1 EYSSG
6 QRGQT
11 VNLLAYAYGGSN
23 PSSPIPLQSAAT
35 FGGRAAPGIESMPPA
50 AHRCASVRFRQARNR
65 GVFAVVAAPLVVV
78 MLAASPMGPPKPD
91 SEAPAAPPTAPKQ
104 PAAPTPDAPKPD
116 PALAQ
121 AYVKLVDEL
130 PKADERG
137 STSWNAL
144 SLDSKGLVADARFGD
159 ATVAQLTKSLSEL
172 QPVVIKLIVLTKRT
186 AVIPPNAADAA
197 GAKAQEIEASTK
209 AAGAMRGT
217 ARLLTGDA
225 SRLFVA
231 GKQQEA
237 SERLAA
243 CLGLVRQLAN
253 GSELHGLV
261 GAGIVGLVEER
272 VSIMRKGVAGRKLDA
287 ASKATILKAL
297 DALDPDQPFGV
308 ALTGQA
314 ASRAKLSLSSLKANL
329 AP

>member
-1 EYSSG
+1 
-6 QRGQT
+6 
-11 VNLLAYAYGGSN
+11 
-23 PSSPIPLQSAAT
+23 
-35 FGGRAAPGIESMPPA
+35 MPPA
-50 AHRCASVRFRQARNR
+50 AHRCASVHSRQARNR
-65 GVFAVVAAPLVVV
+65 GVFVVAAPLVVA
-78 MLAASPMGPPKPD
+78 MLAASPIGPQKPG
-91 SEAPAAPPTAPKQ
+91 SEAPAATQAAPKQ
-104 PAAPTPDAPKPD
+104 PPTPTVDAPKPD
-116 PALAQ
+116 PSLAA

-144 SLDSKGLVADARFGD
+144 SLDSRGLVADARFGD

-172 QPVVIKLIVLTKRT
+172 QPVVIKLIDLTKRT

-272 VSIMRKGVAGRKLDA
+272 VAIMRKGVAGRKLDA
-287 ASKATILKAL
+287 AAKATILKAL
-297 DALDPDQPFGV
+297 DALDPDQPLGV